1 MEINRQLDELL
12 KFLHIK
18 KVEGQTSIPV
28 RGMAYHSDRVQPG
41 FIFFCLEGTRNDG
54 HEFIDQAIAAGAI
67 AVVLQKEREIKGAV
81 NIIVPDVRM
90 AMAVLS
96 EVFYDSPSQKL
107 RLIGITGTNGKTTTA
122 HLIDAILSAQN
133 HTTGILGT
141 IKYMV
146 GQERLPVLAT
156 TPEAPDLQRMF
167 NYMLKKNVEYAVIE
181 VSSHALELNRV
192 AGSDFDI
199 AVLTNV
205 TEDHLDFHL
214 TFERYLHSKGKLF
227 SQLGGSFLK
236 GELPR
241 YAVLNHDDP
250 HYSYFVRQTTVQ
262 TLSYGLEEKA
272 DIKAEN
278 VVIRDGGVSYEVSCP
293 WGKEG
298 FNLKLAGYFS
308 VYNALAA
315 TSVALLEG
323 IPLSTIKESLENVIG
338 VPGRFERIDL
348 GQNFHVIVDYA
359 HTPDGLEN
367 ILQTAAEIV
376 RGKLITIFGCGG
388 ERDRSKRLLM
398 GRIASIYSDYCI
410 LTTDNPR
417 GEDPWQIIREVEAG
431 LQEGKNLGSGYVVQ
445 ADRYEAIRLGIELA
459 RPGDMVIIAGK
470 GHENYQIFSDYIIPF
485 DDRAVASE
493 IINKRLINQC

>member
-1 MEINRQLDELL
+1 MEIIKQLDELL

-18 KVEGQTSIPV
+18 TVEGRTDIPV
-28 RGMAYHSDRVQPG
+28 RGLAYHSDRVQPG
-41 FIFFCLEGTRNDG
+41 FIFFCLEGVRGDG
-54 HEFIDQAIAAGAI
+54 HEYIDQAVAAGAI
-67 AVVLQKEREIKGAV
+67 AVVLQREKEVKGAV
-81 NIIVPDVRM
+81 KIMVPDVRV

-96 EVFYDSPSQKL
+96 EIFYDSPSQKL

-122 HLIDAILSAQN
+122 HLIETILASQN

-141 IKYMV
+141 IKYKI
-146 GQERLPVLAT
+146 GQERFPVLAT
-156 TPEAPDLQRMF
+156 TPEAPDLQKMF
-167 NYMLKKNVEYAVIE
+167 NHMVQKGIEYAVIE

-214 TFERYLHSKGKLF
+214 TFEKYLNSKGKLF
-227 SQLGGSFLK
+227 SQLGGSCLK
-236 GELPR
+236 GTAPR
-241 YAVLNHDDP
+241 YAVLNCDDP
-250 HYSYFVRQTTVQ
+250 HYSYFYRQATVQ
-262 TLSYGLEEKA
+262 TISYGLEEPA
-272 DIKAEN
+272 EIKAGN
-278 VVIRDGGVSYEVSCP
+278 VIVKEEGVCYELSTP
-293 WGKEG
+293 WGKEE
-298 FNLKLAGYFS
+298 FDLKLAGYFS

-315 TSVALLEG
+315 TAVALLEG
-323 IPLSTIKESLENVIG
+323 IPISKIKESLERVTG

-348 GQNFHVIVDYA
+348 GQNFSVIVDYA

-367 ILQTAAEIV
+367 VLQTAAKIV

-388 ERDRSKRLLM
+388 ERDRSKRFLM
-398 GRIASIYSDYCI
+398 GRVASQYSDYCI

-417 GEDPWQIIREVEAG
+417 GEDPWQIIKEVEAG
-431 LQEGKNLGSGYVVQ
+431 LQEGKSFGSGYIIQ
-445 ADRYEAIRLGIELA
+445 ADRYEAIKLGIELA

-485 DDRAVASE
+485 DDRVVASE